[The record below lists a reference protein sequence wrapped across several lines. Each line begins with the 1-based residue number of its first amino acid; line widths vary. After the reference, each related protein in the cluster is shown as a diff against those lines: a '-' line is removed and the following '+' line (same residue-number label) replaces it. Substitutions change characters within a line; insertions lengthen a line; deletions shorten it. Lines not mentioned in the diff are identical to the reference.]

1 MAPEV
6 VYDRKREN
14 YFIFFASNVREAGEA
29 ESKQRIYFTK
39 TKDFQHFSETQ
50 KYIERDNHVIDTTII
65 EHEGLYYRYSKNE
78 TSKHIDIDVADD
90 LEAAEFKPV
99 ESETPWRCFEA
110 YG

>member
-1 MAPEV
+1 M
-6 VYDRKREN
+6 
-14 YFIFFASNVREAGEA
+14 
-29 ESKQRIYFTK
+29 
-39 TKDFQHFSETQ
+39 
-50 KYIERDNHVIDTTII
+50 IDTTII